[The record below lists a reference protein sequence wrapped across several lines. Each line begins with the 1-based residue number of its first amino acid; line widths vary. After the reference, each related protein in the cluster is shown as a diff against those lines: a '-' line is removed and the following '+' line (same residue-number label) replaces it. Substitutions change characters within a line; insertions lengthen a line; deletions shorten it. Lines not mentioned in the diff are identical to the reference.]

1 MDKYETKAQYN
12 VAESCAASISLEEL
26 QQLSDDKSSPLNV
39 SSRKLTYGDIRGSNE
54 LRTNLANLY
63 SSKSSTPLRVEDIII
78 TPGAIAANLAVL
90 YALVGKGSHVVCHY
104 PTYQQLYE
112 IPRSLG
118 AEVTFWRSSEQDKW
132 HLDLEALKGLLRP
145 DTKLIIIK

>member
-12 VAESCAASISLEEL
+12 VAESCAASISLDDL
-26 QQLSDDKSSPLNV
+26 RQLSDDKSNPLNV
-39 SSRKLTYGDIRGSNE
+39 SSRKLTYGAIRGSNE

-63 SSKSSTPLRVEDIII
+63 SSKASTPLRVEDIII

-90 YALVGKGSHVVCHY
+90 YAIVGKGSHVVCHY

-118 AEVTFWRSSEQDKW
+118 AEVTLWRSNEKDKW
-132 HLDLEALKGLLRP
+132 QLDLEVLKGLLRP
-145 DTKLIIIK
+145 DTKLIIVK

>member
-12 VAESCAASISLEEL
+12 VAESCAASISLEDL
-26 QQLSDDKSSPLNV
+26 QQLSDDKSNPLNL
-39 SSRKLTYGDIRGSNE
+39 SSKKLTYGAIRGSHE

-63 SSKSSTPLRVEDIII
+63 SSKASAPLRVEDIII

-118 AEVTFWRSSEQDKW
+118 AEVSFWRSDEKDKW
-132 HLDLEALKGLLRP
+132 RLDLEDLKGLLRP
-145 DTKLIIIK
+145 DTKLIIVK